1 MLLAFFSS
9 SSFLAMEIDEGGLVE
24 KETERNRWK
33 KEEEEDKLGFSL
45 LFFSSGITDSIRD
58 RIYLVDR

>member
-1 MLLAFFSS
+1 
-9 SSFLAMEIDEGGLVE
+9 MEIDEGGLVE